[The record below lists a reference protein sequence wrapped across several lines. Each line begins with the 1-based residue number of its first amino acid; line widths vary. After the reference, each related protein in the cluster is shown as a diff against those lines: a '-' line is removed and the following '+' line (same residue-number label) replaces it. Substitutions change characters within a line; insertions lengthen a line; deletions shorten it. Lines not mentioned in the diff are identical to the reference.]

1 MFPEIQIKRAQEKGI
16 LPPSDDF
23 IQEPGRYDVLDL
35 MGGKIKKEEPGL
47 KGGIDV
53 REIFNKGK
61 NSQSLIVRGTTQIVE
76 YVYDSGIIL
85 GKALGGAEE
94 VEKRKK

>member
-1 MFPEIQIKRAQEKGI
+1 MIPEIQIKRAQEKGI

-35 MGGKIKKEEPGL
+35 MGGRIKKEEIDL

-53 REIFNKGK
+53 RKVFDKGINSK
-61 NSQSLIVRGTTQIVE
+61 NIIVRGTTQIVK

-85 GKALGGAEE
+85 GSALSNENEE
-94 VEKRKK
+94 GKK